1 MILDRFVSTG
11 FLAIIAFGISIYV
24 YICLA
29 KAAIYET
36 MGYFTRTK

>member
-11 FLAIIAFGISIYV
+11 FLAIIAFIISFYA

-29 KAAIYET
+29 KAAIYEM
-36 MGYFTRTK
+36 MGYFSRTK